1 MFQVELEKA
10 EQSLSSVPSSEGTS
24 VISMLAMLQK
34 AQIHYALG
42 QVMVIHIINGHPVFV
57 YLLTESLIFLSQVER
72 GVCCLMEVIKES
84 AQHHSK
90 SWYLLRARALQ
101 TASEYLSLDT
111 QTLDSQL
118 RQSIT
123 QQGQYTHYTFR

>member
-1 MFQVELEKA
+1 M
-10 EQSLSSVPSSEGTS
+10 
-24 VISMLAMLQK
+24 
-34 AQIHYALG
+34 
-42 QVMVIHIINGHPVFV
+42 
-57 YLLTESLIFLSQVER
+57 
-72 GVCCLMEVIKES
+72 CCLMEVIKES

-111 QTLDSQL
+111 QALDSQL

-123 QQGQYTHYTFR
+123 QHGQLSSNTHITHLGTTNGTVISYA